1 MKGYPCIMKP
11 FADFFI
17 KIKWIEVTYSNISEL
32 SVNRIVNS
40 MVVMKEEEKLKTKS
54 VLMNAQKS
62 LIKNH
67 EWVIRKVIQ

>member
-1 MKGYPCIMKP
+1 MKP